1 MKVVIDTNV
10 VVSANLS
17 DEGLPAAILDLAAN
31 KTILMFVSP
40 AILSEY
46 EAVLRRPRLNLSPA
60 AVARSLAVI
69 RNISRLVKPTRRLAE
84 AADETDN
91 RFLECAV
98 SAGADYIITGNTRHF
113 PNRFES
119 IRIVTPREFL
129 DLIAPDLTEDR

>member
-17 DEGLPAAILDLAAN
+17 DEGLPAAVLDLAAS

-40 AILSEY
+40 AILAEY
-46 EAVLRRPRLNLSPA
+46 EAVLRRPHLSLSPA
-60 AVARSLAVI
+60 AVASSLAVV
-69 RNISRLVKPTRRLAE
+69 RNISRLVKPTRRLAA

-91 RFLECAV
+91 RFVECAI
-98 SAGADYIITGNTRHF
+98 SAGADYIITGNARHF
-113 PNRFES
+113 PERFES

-129 DLIAPDLTEDR
+129 DLVAPEITENR

>member
-17 DEGLPAAILDLAAN
+17 DEGLPAAVLDLADS

-40 AILSEY
+40 AILAEY
-46 EAVLRRPRLNLSPA
+46 EAVLRRPHLSLSPA
-60 AVARSLAVI
+60 AVASSLAVV
-69 RNISRLVKPTRRLAE
+69 RNISRLVKPTRRLAA

-91 RFLECAV
+91 RFLECAI
-98 SAGADYIITGNTRHF
+98 SAGADYIITGNARHF
-113 PNRFES
+113 PERFES

-129 DLIAPDLTEDR
+129 DLVAPEITENR

>member
-17 DEGLPAAILDLAAN
+17 DEGLPAAILDLAAS

-40 AILSEY
+40 AVLAEY
-46 EAVLRRPRLNLSPA
+46 EAVLRRPHLSLSPA
-60 AVARSLAVI
+60 AVASSLAVI

-113 PNRFES
+113 PERFES

-129 DLIAPDLTEDR
+129 DLIAPEITENR

>member
-17 DEGLPAAILDLAAN
+17 DEGLPAAVLDLAAS

-40 AILSEY
+40 AILAEY
-46 EAVLRRPRLNLSPA
+46 EAVLRRPHLSLSPA
-60 AVARSLAVI
+60 AVARSMAAI
-69 RNISRLVKPTRRLAE
+69 RNISRLVKPTRRLAA

-91 RFLECAV
+91 RFLECAI
-98 SAGADYIITGNTRHF
+98 SAGADYIITGNARHF
-113 PNRFES
+113 PERFES

-129 DLIAPDLTEDR
+129 DLVAPEITENR

>member
-10 VVSANLS
+10 LVSANLS

-40 AILSEY
+40 AVLAEY
-46 EAVLRRPRLNLSPA
+46 EAVLRRPRLNLSAA

-113 PNRFES
+113 PDRFES

-129 DLIAPDLTEDR
+129 DLIAPQLTADR

>member
-40 AILSEY
+40 AILAEY
-46 EAVLRRPRLNLSPA
+46 EAVLRRPRLNLSPT
-60 AVARSLAVI
+60 AVASSLAVI
-69 RNISRLVKPTRRLAE
+69 RNISRLVKPTRRLAA

-91 RFLECAV
+91 RFLECAI
-98 SAGADYIITGNTRHF
+98 SAGADYIITGNARHF
-113 PNRFES
+113 PERFEG

-129 DLIAPDLTEDR
+129 DLIAPEITENR